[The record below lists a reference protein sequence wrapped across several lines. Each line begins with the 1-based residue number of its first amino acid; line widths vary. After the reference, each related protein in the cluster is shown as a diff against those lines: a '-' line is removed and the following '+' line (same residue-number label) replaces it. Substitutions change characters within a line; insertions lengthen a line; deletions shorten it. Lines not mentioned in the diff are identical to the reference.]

1 MRKHFLI
8 VFLLSASIVKAQE
21 SHVSAYQAG
30 AYQAGVMNVRDLA
43 PVPGGGLMF
52 LDYNFW
58 NNSKSYVDQFGN
70 EIDHIIIDRNGFNT
84 ELDLTQQVAGYTN
97 VPVLFFASSFKLLGA
112 TYMASLNPAFISSNF
127 KMNIHGSLSD
137 STVTST
143 GNTGGFGDLAI
154 LPLGLGWSF
163 NDKVDFSFFYTFY
176 APTGRYQTGAADNVG
191 RGYWTHQFQLPTYF
205 YFMDKATALFVMP
218 TFETNSYIKDSDV
231 RPGSRFSIEYGV
243 SQYVTSWLELEI
255 LNGHNLQ
262 ISDDMG
268 DDVWWKDTLLE
279 ARDQASTVSFGAGV
293 WPWEGRLNLRV
304 KYAMDYGVKQRYK
317 SNFLSFSVI
326 FIPNLITGKA
336 EG

>member
-1 MRKHFLI
+1 MRKYFLI

-21 SHVSAYQAG
+21 SHVS

-191 RGYWTHQFQLPTYF
+191 KGYWTHQFQLPTYF

-218 TFETNSYIKDSDV
+218 TFETNSNIKDSDV

-293 WPWEGRLNLRV
+293 WPWEGRL
-304 KYAMDYGVKQRYK
+304 
-317 SNFLSFSVI
+317 
-326 FIPNLITGKA
+326 
-336 EG
+336 

>member
-1 MRKHFLI
+1 MRKYFLI

-218 TFETNSYIKDSDV
+218 TFETNSNIKDSDV

-293 WPWEGRLNLRV
+293 WPWEGRL
-304 KYAMDYGVKQRYK
+304 
-317 SNFLSFSVI
+317 
-326 FIPNLITGKA
+326 
-336 EG
+336 

>member
-1 MRKHFLI
+1 MRKYFLI

-191 RGYWTHQFQLPTYF
+191 KGYWTHQFQLPTYF

-293 WPWEGRLNLRV
+293 WPWEGRL
-304 KYAMDYGVKQRYK
+304 
-317 SNFLSFSVI
+317 
-326 FIPNLITGKA
+326 
-336 EG
+336 